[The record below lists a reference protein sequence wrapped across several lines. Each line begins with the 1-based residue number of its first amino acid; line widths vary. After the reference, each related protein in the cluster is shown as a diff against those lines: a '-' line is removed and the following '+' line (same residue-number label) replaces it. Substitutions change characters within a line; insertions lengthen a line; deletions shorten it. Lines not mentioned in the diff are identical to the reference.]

1 LSFLIATFLMA
12 YLGYQWAK
20 YARMRRWKIAV
31 LFSSF
36 TIFLLILSFALGGI

>member
-1 LSFLIATFLMA
+1 MA